1 MRVISSYIC
10 GTQMCF
16 HMKPERA
23 HSETQTGCGGS
34 FVKHVSLN
42 KRTGRDMN
50 SLVTTLGWKY
60 GSHAHTRIHTHTQ
73 SLVHGCVLAY
83 KNCMHGHLDYV
94 QVSADT
100 R

>member
-1 MRVISSYIC
+1 MRCLVVRVISSYIC

-50 SLVTTLGWKY
+50 SLVTTLGWKS
-60 GSHAHTRIHTHTQ
+60 GSHAHTRIHTHTVIGAW
-73 SLVHGCVLAY
+73 LCA
-83 KNCMHGHLDYV
+83 CI
-94 QVSADT
+94 
-100 R
+100 